1 MSNSRIPTLQQLK
14 RGMAIAEQ
22 IGRLEAEMAA
32 ILGKLPAA
40 RSSTEATDASVSTA
54 PKARKKGRL
63 SAAARE
69 RIAAA
74 QRARWAKL
82 KAKKTPAAPAK
93 PAKKKRTLS
102 AAARAKLAA
111 LMKARWEAK
120 KKAAAD
126 SNQAAS

>member
-1 MSNSRIPTLQQLK
+1 
-14 RGMAIAEQ
+14 MAIAEQ

-93 PAKKKRTLS
+93 PAKPAKKKRTLS